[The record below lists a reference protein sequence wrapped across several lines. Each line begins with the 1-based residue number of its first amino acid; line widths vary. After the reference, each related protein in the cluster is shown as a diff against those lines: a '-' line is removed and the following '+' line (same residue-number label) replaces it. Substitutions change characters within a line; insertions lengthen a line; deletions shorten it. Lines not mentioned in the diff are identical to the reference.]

1 MNTPEQIELCLSRV
15 LREMRSEQQKTNRE
29 PDMLQFLSEGSTTL
43 ATTEESGQFQEHP
56 VEDPFGF
63 LQQDPFESVSIQ
75 DCMHEMT
82 QKLGDEGFCFVMQVW
97 ALRGLNPSSSTS
109 SASTSRSPERWR
121 RARCRA
127 STWCWTSCAR
137 TRR

>member
-15 LREMRSEQQKTNRE
+15 LREMRSEQQKTKRE
-29 PDMLQFLSEGSTTL
+29 PDMLQFLSEGSTAL
-43 ATTEESGQFQEHP
+43 TTEESGQFQEHP
-56 VEDPFGF
+56 VEDPFSF

-82 QKLGDEGFCFVMQVW
+82 QKLGDEGFCFVMQVRV
-97 ALRGLNPSSSTS
+97 RGGFNRSSSTS
-109 SASTSRSPERWR
+109 SASTSRSQRRWR

-127 STWCWTSCAR
+127 STWC
-137 TRR
+137 